1 MIVCIYCQYPRNPET
16 ATNCVKC
23 RAVLSTRGSTLAEDE
38 SHPGMTPNEGD
49 GRRRTVA
56 DGVSPASNFPPP
68 SMANDPSAGRWRD
81 SAGDQSP
88 SAPSAQEAS
97 NYGRSSA
104 PGTSGSAPQ
113 PGQRRATLYG
123 GFTASDAAVD
133 TGGAAQAQSAP
144 GVRRIVGV
152 LITYSWDPQGQI
164 FPVLE
169 GRNLIGK
176 DPAQCNICIR
186 QDATLS
192 DVNSSIAYRS
202 QFVIRDKD
210 SMSGTF
216 VDGAFVEA
224 EPVPL
229 RNYAKIRTG
238 STNWTFVAI
247 QPPATTETAASDA

>member
-23 RAVLSTRGSTLAEDE
+23 RAVLSTRGSTLAEDD
-38 SHPGMTPNEGD
+38 SYPGVIPSEGD
-49 GRRRTVA
+49 GRRRTMA
-56 DGVSPASNFPPP
+56 DGVSPSPNFPPP
-68 SMANDPSAGRWRD
+68 TLENNPPASRWRD
-81 SAGDQSP
+81 SADYDSP
-88 SAPSAQEAS
+88 SVPV
-97 NYGRSSA
+97 SS
-104 PGTSGSAPQ
+104 SQ
-113 PGQRRATLYG
+113 PGQRKATLYG
-123 GFTASDAAVD
+123 GFSASDVAVD
-133 TGGAAQAQSAP
+133 TGGAAAAQAAP
-144 GVRRIVGV
+144 GIRRIVGV
-152 LITYSWDPQGQI
+152 LITYSWNPQGQM

-216 VDGAFVEA
+216 VDGAYVEA

-247 QPPATTETAASDA
+247 QPPAASDPAASDV